1 VIDEFAKQYLHDE
14 LRWVRGS
21 LLRKLD
27 GLSEYDIRRPLTRTG
42 TNLLGLVKHLTLSE
56 WRYFGS
62 TFNRPFPGPVP
73 SFDHPGYANR
83 DYLWVPEGKSRAQ
96 VIDGYERAR
105 EHADATIDALPIE
118 APGHVPWWPQPDV
131 KLFNVLVHVITETHR
146 HAGYFAKNRRINR
159 IQFHTAD
166 CGRRSRLGRAPNH
179 GRKRSEGL
187 PKEQLS
193 APGGSRDPLRE

>member
-14 LRWVRGS
+14 LRCVRGS

-105 EHADATIDALPIE
+105 GCHD
-118 APGHVPWWPQPDV
+118 
-131 KLFNVLVHVITETHR
+131 
-146 HAGYFAKNRRINR
+146 RRIVYR
-159 IQFHTAD
+159 VA
-166 CGRRSRLGRAPNH
+166 GPRALVAAARREAVQRP
-179 GRKRSEGL
+179 
-187 PKEQLS
+187 
-193 APGGSRDPLRE
+193 GSRHHRDPPARRAR